1 MHKQQLMTLLTIHP
15 GNGNSLKTRNDEET
29 GSTGTIGVNQLEKDY
44 SSLKHKQLKTW
55 RK

>member
-1 MHKQQLMTLLTIHP
+1 MTGLTIEP
-15 GNGNSLKTRNDEET
+15 RNNDRLTTGNDEET

-44 SSLKHKQLKTW
+44 SPLKHKQLKPW